1 MPDGNGADGQREL
14 EVLLGDEQIFD
25 PPPEFTAQAN
35 ASDPAIYDEAERD
48 PEGWWESWAREAR
61 LGRAVGARCSTGT
74 RRGRSG
80 SWAAS

>member
-1 MPDGNGADGQREL
+1 MADGQPAEL
-14 EVLLGDEQIFD
+14 EVLLADEHVFD

-48 PEGWWESWAREAR
+48 PRAG
-61 LGRAVGARCSTGT
+61 GRAGPTSSTGPSRGARCSTGT

-80 SWAAS
+80 SWAGS